1 MPSVYLKLG
10 HLVGFIIKKIPT
22 IVRNGPL
29 ARPEAEGA
37 THTSSG
43 NQSSTAN
50 QKQSLYMT
58 VSRTSRPPT
67 NQKSN

>member
-1 MPSVYLKLG
+1 MNK
-10 HLVGFIIKKIPT
+10 FPT

-29 ARPEAEGA
+29 ARPDADGA

-58 VSRTSRPPT
+58 VSRTSQPPN
-67 NQKSN
+67 NQISNWKAETCAFA